1 VVVLSLRDEIYC
13 GLDLKRVI
21 QSQFDLKICES
32 ANRRFICIWLDTR
45 HRLTKYFVLLFGK
58 LVEGGLEVIRF

>member
-1 VVVLSLRDEIYC
+1 MVVLSLRDEVYC
-13 GLDLKRVI
+13 GLDSKRVF
-21 QSQFDLKICES
+21 QSRFNLKIRES

-58 LVEGGLEVIRF
+58 LVECGLEVIRF